1 MIIRCK
7 ECKSR
12 FYLNE
17 NILKKDGS
25 KVRCSICKNI
35 FTVFPPEP
43 EAIGESTEDDFPI
56 EAMEETVAL
65 DSLPDSESSG
75 FESLDEGGKDSF
87 DQLFE
92 DALEQGIQE
101 FEDSGLEEIEERS
114 VDEEEDRT
122 EGLYEKPDT
131 DLVTSP
137 VAHPRKGKKERSR
150 VLLITLIIIL
160 VFIVCTLVV
169 FFLAPGILP
178 DSLSVFKPVKK
189 EEIIDTGIRR
199 LAFQDVSGSF
209 LQNILLGQL
218 YVIKGNVINNYPKG
232 RSFLL
237 LKGTILDE
245 NGEIV
250 KQKLIYAGNT
260 FTEKQLREM
269 NLEEIDKGLK
279 KQAGEGNININIE
292 PGNSVPFMIIFANL
306 PDNLAEF
313 VVEVVSSSPGE

>member
-12 FYLNE
+12 FYLDE
-17 NILKKDGS
+17 SIIKKDGS

-43 EAIGESTEDDFPI
+43 EAIEESTRDDFPI
-56 EAMEETVAL
+56 EALEETIAL
-65 DSLPDSESSG
+65 DSFSDSDSSG
-75 FESLDEGGKDSF
+75 FESLDEGTEDSF
-87 DQLFE
+87 DKLFE
-92 DALEQGIQE
+92 DALEEGIQE
-101 FEDSGLEEIEERS
+101 FEGSGLEEIDERS
-114 VDEEEDRT
+114 VDEEEERT
-122 EGLYEKPDT
+122 DILDEEHET

-137 VAHPRKGKKERSR
+137 VAHPRREKKGRSGL
-150 VLLITLIIIL
+150 LLITLIIIF
-160 VFIVCTLVV
+160 VFIVGALVV
-169 FFLAPGILP
+169 FFLAPDILP

-209 LQNILLGQL
+209 LQNNLLGQL
-218 YVIKGNVINNYPKG
+218 YVIKGNVINNNPKS

-260 FTEKQLREM
+260 FNEKQLREM
-269 NLEEIDKGLK
+269 SLEGIDKGLK
-279 KQAGEGNININIE
+279 KQAGEGNINVNVA
-292 PGNSVPFMIIFANL
+292 PGSSVPFMIIFENL

-313 VVEVVSSSPGE
+313 VVEAVSSSPGE